1 MFLGVD
7 KACWDNY
14 NRWTMRYYIVQ
25 YCHAMRGW
33 TDLPQTATK
42 KAKEAEKVSE
52 EVAKERR
59 MVTRVI
65 RKPNGWEPSEG

>member
-1 MFLGVD
+1 
-7 KACWDNY
+7 
-14 NRWTMRYYIVQ
+14 MRYYIVQ

-59 MVTRVI
+59 VVTRVI

>member
-1 MFLGVD
+1 
-7 KACWDNY
+7 
-14 NRWTMRYYIVQ
+14 MRYYIVQ

>member
-1 MFLGVD
+1 
-7 KACWDNY
+7 
-14 NRWTMRYYIVQ
+14 MRYYIVQ

-42 KAKEAEKVSE
+42 RAKEAEKVSE
-52 EVAKERR
+52 EVAKEKRV
-59 MVTRVI
+59 VTRVI

>member
-1 MFLGVD
+1 
-7 KACWDNY
+7 
-14 NRWTMRYYIVQ
+14 MRYYIVQ

-52 EVAKERR
+52 EVAKEIVDNWGIIGRR
-59 MVTRVI
+59 LVLCDYGLSPAIHRTYYR
-65 RKPNGWEPSEG
+65 